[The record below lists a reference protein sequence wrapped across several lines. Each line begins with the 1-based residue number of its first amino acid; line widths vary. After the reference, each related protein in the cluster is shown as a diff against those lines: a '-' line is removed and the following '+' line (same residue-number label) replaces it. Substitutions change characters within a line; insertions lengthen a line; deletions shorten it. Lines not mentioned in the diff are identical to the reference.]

1 MNAPLPQKKVEGSN
15 QRNSKTARKF
25 ARNFIL
31 KILIGSSIPSV
42 KKYNNNLLR
51 LYLQT
56 KKIILI
62 SHQSFTSNQN
72 YSSHNMHFV

>member
-31 KILIGSSIPSV
+31 KILIGFSNPSV

-56 KKIILI
+56 KKNYID
-62 SHQSFTSNQN
+62 FTSIFHIQSN
-72 YSSHNMHFV
+72 S